1 MSRTILGLQSATGPA
16 PTSERD
22 GRSSGLSWSNCNGNG
37 GSWFTWA
44 AATKPT
50 MNEAMRRVSIDAW
63 PHRLGRKVH
72 CDSER

>member
-37 GSWFTWA
+37 GSWFTW
-44 AATKPT
+44 
-50 MNEAMRRVSIDAW
+50 
-63 PHRLGRKVH
+63 GG
-72 CDSER
+72 CY